1 MAKKLFIIPFLV
13 VSLLGV
19 PIMSN
24 ASAMIEIIENE
35 YQEISITVKASTI
48 HVNGA
53 NGQTLHIYNVAG
65 VRVMSIKVD
74 GQDRSYDLNLQK
86 GCYIVKVGK
95 VVKKSKKFKAHDE
108 NNECGVGDTVLIMET
123 RPLSKDKH
131 HRVVKIIKK
140 AE

>member
-13 VSLLGV
+13 VSLHGV

-95 VVKKSKKFKAHDE
+95 VVKKIF
-108 NNECGVGDTVLIMET
+108 
-123 RPLSKDKH
+123 
-131 HRVVKIIKK
+131 IK
-140 AE
+140 